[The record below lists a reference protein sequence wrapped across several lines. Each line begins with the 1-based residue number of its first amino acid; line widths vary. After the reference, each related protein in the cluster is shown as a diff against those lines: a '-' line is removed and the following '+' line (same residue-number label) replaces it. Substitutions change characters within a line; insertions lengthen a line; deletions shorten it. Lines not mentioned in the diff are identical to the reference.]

1 MGSLGKDYRG
11 PKFLE
16 HDLDLEEV
24 VGAGGVGL
32 CPLSKPLLEPTD
44 GLPRGDT
51 GGWRGAR
58 GQL

>member
-1 MGSLGKDYRG
+1 MGRLGKDYLG

-16 HDLDLEEV
+16 HDLDLGGGGR
-24 VGAGGVGL
+24 VGGGL

-44 GLPRGDT
+44 GLPRGD
-51 GGWRGAR
+51 RGRVAR